1 MLDRD
6 ASTHHRPAAAAS
18 RVRAPLPR
26 RERLTDALIRS
37 MPLAPAGE
45 SYRVNDAATPGLRL
59 EVGTRGRTWVAQWE
73 GPKVAAGWGAR
84 RGRTFRVKLGKWPDV
99 RVRDARAAAQ
109 RAIGAIK
116 AGNDPRSPR
125 RPSGPTLADALVSWS
140 AQHERLGRSPSSRE
154 AYRDVVERLCAD
166 WLQRPLADLASD
178 QGRADVRTRH
188 EDLSVS
194 TPAMANQFARI
205 VGALYRHAR
214 RTHLSLP
221 IDPPTAGV
229 TRNPSGTRAPSGLL
243 LAGLPSWWAIVRN
256 VEPVRRAHALLGLL
270 CGARPRVELAALR
283 WDDVSVLKR
292 TVHFAAPK
300 GHRPGRDRSFE
311 LPITRPMMRALML
324 ARRHGGSREYVFPSP
339 HSRSGRMGRG
349 RPRGISAWGHDLRH
363 SFASIAEE
371 LGFTEADYGPLLNHQ
386 PASVTGGYPNRAAVR
401 MTRGRQV
408 LEAVQRAMIQ
418 ALTADT
424 TERRQL
430 SGEK

>member
-6 ASTHHRPAAAAS
+6 APTHHRPAAAAS

-37 MPLAPAGE
+37 MSLAPAGE

-125 RPSGPTLADALVSWS
+125 RPSGPTLADALASWS

-229 TRNPSGTRAPSGLL
+229 TRNPSGTRASSGWRRCLSTNFGYMHACWRRL
-243 LAGLPSWWAIVRN
+243 ERLDRSAGL
-256 VEPVRRAHALLGLL
+256 
-270 CGARPRVELAALR
+270 GARLCAVLVSIPTGRRRCPSKPARTMAGRVYCPVGLAA
-283 WDDVSVLKR
+283 S
-292 TVHFAAPK
+292 
-300 GHRPGRDRSFE
+300 
-311 LPITRPMMRALML
+311 
-324 ARRHGGSREYVFPSP
+324 
-339 HSRSGRMGRG
+339 
-349 RPRGISAWGHDLRH
+349 
-363 SFASIAEE
+363 
-371 LGFTEADYGPLLNHQ
+371 
-386 PASVTGGYPNRAAVR
+386 
-401 MTRGRQV
+401 
-408 LEAVQRAMIQ
+408 
-418 ALTADT
+418 
-424 TERRQL
+424 
-430 SGEK
+430 